1 MTMIRLL
8 ALLFALP
15 LTSAALHAQEARA
28 DRAAGA
34 AQEQEKVPQ
43 VEEKATDQM
52 FPKWLDAADG
62 KETRR
67 LDLVGLGV
75 RKKTIFRVKVYAFGF
90 YADASM
96 AALALERFA
105 DRKRK
110 ELMKDPKLDAAL
122 LSDGYAKALRLAMAR
137 DVDAKDMAEAFEEA
151 LEPRIERLTADM
163 KPEQQQAAMGVLKR
177 FRSYFEKEAK
187 EDQVMVFTWLPG
199 GRLQTTID
207 GKVSPELKSLP
218 LCRAL
223 FDVYL
228 GADPIS
234 ESGKEDIV
242 DGLPGLV
249 KAGKAQRKQR
259 EPVR

>member
-1 MTMIRLL
+1 MFRPLP
-8 ALLFALP
+8 LLFALS
-15 LTSAALHAQEARA
+15 LTSTALHAQEVTA
-28 DRAAGA
+28 
-34 AQEQEKVPQ
+34 EKAVQAEEVPQ
-43 VEEKATDQM
+43 VEEKATDQL
-52 FPKWLDAADG
+52 FPKWLDAQDG
-62 KETRR
+62 KEARR

-75 RKKTIFRVKVYAFGF
+75 RKKSIFRVKVYAFGF

-96 AALALERFA
+96 AALALERFT

-137 DVDAKDMAEAFEEA
+137 DVDADDMAEAFEDS
-151 LEPRIERLTADM
+151 LKPRIERLTAKMQPD
-163 KPEQQQAAMGVLKR
+163 QQKAALQALAR
-177 FRSYFEKEAK
+177 FRGYFQKEAE
-187 EDQVMVFTWLPG
+187 EDQVILFTWLPG
-199 GRLQTTID
+199 GRLHTTID
-207 GKVSPELKSLP
+207 GEASPELKSLP
-218 LCRAL
+218 LCKAL

-234 ESGKEDIV
+234 ESGKEEIV

-249 KAGKAQRKQR
+249 KTGKAQRPER